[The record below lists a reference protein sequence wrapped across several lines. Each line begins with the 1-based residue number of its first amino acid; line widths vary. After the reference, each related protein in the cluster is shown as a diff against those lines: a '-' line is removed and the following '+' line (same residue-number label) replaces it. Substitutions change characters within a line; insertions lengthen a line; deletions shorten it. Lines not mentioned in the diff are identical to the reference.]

1 MVFQNNINVFH
12 DCILARL
19 PFGSAVLVYGK
30 PVGKLVGEMLALIG
44 KTTIL
49 VATTA
54 GVAVS
59 ACMPLLTSKAVM
71 SYVLGA
77 RTTQDL

>member
-1 MVFQNNINVFH
+1 MLIQNNINVFD

-19 PFGSAVLVYGK
+19 PLGIVVLVYGK
-30 PVGKLVGEMLALIG
+30 PVGKLVADKLALIG
-44 KTTIL
+44 KTTIP